1 MKFHP
6 RSFGNIALI
15 MILSSIASIGASVS
29 KTVGPIAILG
39 ALPSEIRMLSGSIH
53 GRSFILA
60 DGVQV
65 YRGDLEGRP
74 VVLAMCGEG
83 KVNAAM
89 ATTVLKD
96 FFHPSMLIFTGIA
109 GGVNPRLHPGDIV
122 IGAKTFQHDF
132 GYLTNAGLR
141 NDPTKNPFT
150 GANNPFYFQ
159 ASPVLLRAAER
170 AMHIVH
176 LKPIVAGGV
185 ARTPVIQ
192 VGVIATGDQFI
203 ASSNKVAQ
211 LRSKFHADAVEMEGA
226 AVAQVC
232 HAQNIPCLIIRSLSD
247 SANETAKQDI
257 ARFYQVAANNS
268 ATLVKSILRS
278 LSAKEGSSATGSAL

>member
-1 MKFHP
+1 MKYHP
-6 RSFGNIALI
+6 RSFGYITLI
-15 MILSSIASIGASVS
+15 LILSSIASIGAPVP

-53 GRSFILA
+53 GRSIMVA
-60 DGVQV
+60 DGLQV
-65 YRGDLEGRP
+65 YGGYLEGHR

-96 FFHPSMLIFTGIA
+96 FCHPSMLIFTGIA

-150 GANNPFYFQ
+150 GANNPFFFQ

-176 LKPIVAGGV
+176 LKTIIAGGV
-185 ARTPVIQ
+185 ARTPAIQ

-268 ATLVKSILRS
+268 ATFVKAILRS
-278 LSAKEGSSATGSAL
+278 LSAK